1 MSRLFLLNFRLAAET
16 YHCKYRVGYMTV
28 GYANEVVTNYSRA
41 RIPLETFI
49 ADNQYADGYMDF
61 TLSEGYPLKAFR
73 AFVDKLHARGQR
85 WVGIFPG
92 SLFCMFAETVLDF
105 DR

>member
-1 MSRLFLLNFRLAAET
+1 
-16 YHCKYRVGYMTV
+16 MTV

-49 ADNQYADGYMDF
+49 VDNQYADGYMDF
-61 TLSEGYPLKAFR
+61 TLSEGYPLKEFR

-85 WVGIFPG
+85 WVGIVRS
-92 SLFCMFAETVLDF
+92 SLSCMFAEMIVDAV
-105 DR
+105 D